1 MVFAYEKFGVVCSFS
16 ASRFPLPASSRQNTE
31 LRMSGCFF
39 IFPPVLTGCP
49 CYEPR
54 PRCPCCGGGIKVESF
69 VFVKQNRVEFWVFDG
84 VLRNHRGEP
93 ARSPIN
99 TGHSA
104 TENYP
109 LSLAFDSVCSARR
122 TWLVP
127 DCIGDVGN
135 EWITINP
142 LSFHRQFFFWGACLQ

>member
-1 MVFAYEKFGVVCSFS
+1 MVFAYEQFGVVCSFS

-54 PRCPCCGGGIKVESF
+54 PRCPCCGGGVLRWKVLCLS
-69 VFVKQNRVEFWVFDG
+69 NRIVLYFEFYDG

-135 EWITINP
+135 E
-142 LSFHRQFFFWGACLQ
+142 